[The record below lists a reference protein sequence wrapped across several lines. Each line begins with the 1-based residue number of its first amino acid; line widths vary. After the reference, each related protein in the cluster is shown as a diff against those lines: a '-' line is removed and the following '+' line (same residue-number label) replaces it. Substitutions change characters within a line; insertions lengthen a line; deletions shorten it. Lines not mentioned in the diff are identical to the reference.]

1 MVTQIRTGSPRGL
14 RANCHRMLR
23 VASRLAGGLPTRS
36 EARATHP
43 LPVAQRPTARLLWG
57 TISREQSEAAG
68 ARFPTSSI
76 SEHSVACGHTQVPE
90 SVRTAV
96 LAEVPEEVLPKAGDT
111 PKDLVQ
117 RLRASDFVENSH
129 VLKGG
134 KGPAR
139 VLLKGTAYP
148 QPRRRSWSVEVDD
161 DDAEPAEGVAPATRR
176 LLNYTAH
183 GRLPSDWEARPMP
196 RAVFELGVILWSVAY
211 PSLTE
216 ISQVSPP
223 TACQLL
229 LYYRL
234 FGSCMPRHRDNYKAE
249 QMREVAEGSKAVE
262 DLVEGSHHGGDA
274 NSQVIGSNV
283 LVYTD
288 GDADMT
294 FALSFPASLDDGI
307 KDYVVHPIFCVPVG
321 SGTLLVFSPIDD
333 IFFCHEAW
341 FEDGAGTHRL
351 AFVFRWLAQV
361 REFDCAT
368 DKMVLPR
375 GLQEKQQELVQK
387 KRARAEH
394 QRRAAMRRG

>member
-1 MVTQIRTGSPRGL
+1 
-14 RANCHRMLR
+14 MLR

-36 EARATHP
+36 EARATRP

-57 TISREQSEAAG
+57 PMSREQSEAAG

-76 SEHSVACGHTQVPE
+76 LLGVDIPE

-234 FGSCMPRHRDNYKAE
+234 FGSCMPRHR
-249 QMREVAEGSKAVE
+249 QVA
-262 DLVEGSHHGGDA
+262 
-274 NSQVIGSNV
+274 
-283 LVYTD
+283 
-288 GDADMT
+288 
-294 FALSFPASLDDGI
+294 
-307 KDYVVHPIFCVPVG
+307 
-321 SGTLLVFSPIDD
+321 
-333 IFFCHEAW
+333 
-341 FEDGAGTHRL
+341 
-351 AFVFRWLAQV
+351 
-361 REFDCAT
+361 
-368 DKMVLPR
+368 PR
-375 GLQEKQQELVQK
+375 GDGQGRRCCRAQTRGKGTFVQGVR
-387 KRARAEH
+387 RARSDSRAPSASAED
-394 QRRAAMRRG
+394 

>member
-1 MVTQIRTGSPRGL
+1 
-14 RANCHRMLR
+14 MLR

-36 EARATHP
+36 EARATRP

-57 TISREQSEAAG
+57 PMSREQSEAAG

-76 SEHSVACGHTQVPE
+76 LLGVDIPE

-111 PKDLVQ
+111 PADLVQ

-234 FGSCMPRHRDNYKAE
+234 FGSCMPRHRDHYTAE
-249 QMREVAEGSKAVE
+249 QMREVAEIAASSLSGVTPSMPA
-262 DLVEGSHHGGDA
+262 
-274 NSQVIGSNV
+274 SQGSNLRIGV
-283 LVYTD
+283 H
-288 GDADMT
+288 
-294 FALSFPASLDDGI
+294 SSSSASSHISCARSDSRA
-307 KDYVVHPIFCVPVG
+307 P
-321 SGTLLVFSPIDD
+321 SAS
-333 IFFCHEAW
+333 A
-341 FEDGAGTHRL
+341 ED
-351 AFVFRWLAQV
+351 
-361 REFDCAT
+361 
-368 DKMVLPR
+368 
-375 GLQEKQQELVQK
+375 
-387 KRARAEH
+387 
-394 QRRAAMRRG
+394 

>member
-1 MVTQIRTGSPRGL
+1 MGVDI
-14 RANCHRMLR
+14 
-23 VASRLAGGLPTRS
+23 
-36 EARATHP
+36 
-43 LPVAQRPTARLLWG
+43 
-57 TISREQSEAAG
+57 
-68 ARFPTSSI
+68 
-76 SEHSVACGHTQVPE
+76 PE

-211 PSLTE
+211 PRSTE

-234 FGSCMPRHRDNYKAE
+234 FGSCMPRA
-249 QMREVAEGSKAVE
+249 
-262 DLVEGSHHGGDA
+262 
-274 NSQVIGSNV
+274 
-283 LVYTD
+283 
-288 GDADMT
+288 AD
-294 FALSFPASLDDGI
+294 
-307 KDYVVHPIFCVPVG
+307 
-321 SGTLLVFSPIDD
+321 
-333 IFFCHEAW
+333 
-341 FEDGAGTHRL
+341 
-351 AFVFRWLAQV
+351 
-361 REFDCAT
+361 
-368 DKMVLPR
+368 
-375 GLQEKQQELVQK
+375 
-387 KRARAEH
+387 
-394 QRRAAMRRG
+394 